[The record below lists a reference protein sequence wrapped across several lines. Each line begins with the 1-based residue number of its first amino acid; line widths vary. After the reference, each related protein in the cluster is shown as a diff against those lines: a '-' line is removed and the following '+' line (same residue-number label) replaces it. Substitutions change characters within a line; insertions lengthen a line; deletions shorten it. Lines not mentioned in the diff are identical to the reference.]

1 LDLFLKEKT
10 MKKYLSLSLFLM
22 TVMLVF
28 AQQNLA
34 VMSYNIRLGSVDDG
48 ANHWNIRKQKLVD
61 LIKYYDADFIG
72 VQEAQVPQ
80 LEFIKQN
87 NPQLD
92 FIGLPRSEDD
102 NAEYSAIFYKKDQYK
117 ILEQKT
123 SWLSETPEK
132 VSKGWDA
139 AYNRIITY
147 GLFQDKKTKKTF
159 WVINTHFDH
168 VGKVARQKSLELI
181 DQLIQ
186 DLTKKKNVP
195 TFFMGDFNMN
205 HDDASVKY
213 IQNKYLDT
221 RLNAELVYGPNFTW
235 EDFKFNVKGTEILDY
250 IFYKKNEKV
259 TCKSFNTIDDFYD
272 FKYPSDHLPI
282 LAKFL
287 IQ

>member
-1 LDLFLKEKT
+1 MDLFLKEKT

-22 TVMLVF
+22 TIMLVF

-92 FIGLPRSEDD
+92 FIGLPRSEDN

-168 VGKVARQKSLELI
+168 VGKIARQKSLELI

-250 IFYKKNEKV
+250 IFYKKNDKV

>member
-1 LDLFLKEKT
+1 
-10 MKKYLSLSLFLM
+10 MKKYFSLSFLFMVLI
-22 TVMLVF
+22 TF
-28 AQQNLA
+28 AQQNLS

-61 LIKYYDADFIG
+61 LINYYDADFIG
-72 VQEAQVPQ
+72 VQEAQIPQ
-80 LEFIKQN
+80 LDFIKQN
-87 NPQLD
+87 NPQLA
-92 FIGLPRSEDD
+92 FIGKPRSEDE
-102 NAEYSAIFYKKDQYK
+102 NAEYSAIFYKKDQYNV
-117 ILEQKT
+117 LEQKT
-123 SWLSETPEK
+123 SWLSETPDK

-181 DQLIQ
+181 DKLIQ

-195 TFFMGDFNMN
+195 TFFMGDFNMDHN
-205 HDDASVKY
+205 DASVKF

-221 RLNAELVYGPNFTW
+221 RLNADLVYGPNFTW
-235 EDFKFNVKGTEILDY
+235 EDFKFDVQGTEILDY
-250 IFYKKNEKV
+250 IFYKKNDNV
-259 TCKSFNTIDDFYD
+259 RCKSFNTIDDFYD

-282 LAKFL
+282 LAKFI

>member
-1 LDLFLKEKT
+1 
-10 MKKYLSLSLFLM
+10 MKKYISLSLVLIM
-22 TVMLVF
+22 TMIGF
-28 AQQNLA
+28 AQQNLSI
-34 VMSYNIRLGSVDDG
+34 MSYNIRLASVDDG

-61 LIKYYDADFIG
+61 LIKYYDADFVG

-80 LEFIKQN
+80 LDFIKQN
-87 NPQLD
+87 DSQLD
-92 FIGLPRSEDD
+92 FIGEPRSSDK

-117 ILEQKT
+117 VLEQKT
-123 SWLSETPEK
+123 MWLSETPEK
-132 VSKGWDA
+132 ESKGWDA

-147 GLFQDKKTKKTF
+147 GLFQDKKTKKKF
-159 WVINTHFDH
+159 WIINTHFDND
-168 VGKVARQKSLELI
+168 GKIARQKSLEMI
-181 DQLIQ
+181 DNLIQ
-186 DLTKKKNVP
+186 KLTEKKNVP
-195 TFFMGDFNMN
+195 AFFMGDFNMN
-205 HDDASVKY
+205 QNDESVKY

-221 RLNAELVYGPNFTW
+221 RLNAQMVYGPDFTW

-250 IFYKKNEKV
+250 IFYKKNSKV

>member
-1 LDLFLKEKT
+1 
-10 MKKYLSLSLFLM
+10 M
-22 TVMLVF
+22 TIMIVF

-48 ANHWNIRKQKLVD
+48 ANNWNIRKQKLVD

-92 FIGLPRSEDD
+92 FIGLPRSEDS
-102 NAEYSAIFYKKDQYK
+102 NAEYSAILYKKDQYK
-117 ILEQKT
+117 VLEQKT

-221 RLNAELVYGPNFTW
+221 RLNAGLVYGPNFTW
-235 EDFKFNVKGTEILDY
+235 EDFKFNVKGTEVLDY
-250 IFYKKNEKV
+250 IFYKKNENV

-282 LAKFL
+282 LAKF
-287 IQ
+287 IIE

>member
-1 LDLFLKEKT
+1 
-10 MKKYLSLSLFLM
+10 MKKYFSLSFLFMVLI
-22 TVMLVF
+22 TF
-28 AQQNLA
+28 AQQNLS

-61 LIKYYDADFIG
+61 LINYYDADFIG
-72 VQEAQVPQ
+72 VQEAQIPQ
-80 LEFIKQN
+80 LDFIKQN
-87 NPQLD
+87 NPQLA
-92 FIGLPRSEDD
+92 FIGKPRSEDE
-102 NAEYSAIFYKKDQYK
+102 NAEYSAIFYKKDQYNV
-117 ILEQKT
+117 LEQKT
-123 SWLSETPEK
+123 SWLSETPDR

-186 DLTKKKNVP
+186 DLTKKKNVS
-195 TFFMGDFNMN
+195 TFFMGDFNMDHN
-205 HDDASVKY
+205 DASVKF

-221 RLNAELVYGPNFTW
+221 RLNADLVYGPNFTW
-235 EDFKFNVKGTEILDY
+235 EDFKFDVQGTEILDY
-250 IFYKKNEKV
+250 IFYKKNDNV
-259 TCKSFNTIDDFYD
+259 RCKSFNTIDDFYD

-282 LAKFL
+282 LAKFI

>member
-1 LDLFLKEKT
+1 MMIIGFTQQSLD
-10 MKKYLSLSLFLM
+10 
-22 TVMLVF
+22 
-28 AQQNLA
+28 
-34 VMSYNIRLGSVDDG
+34 VMSYNIRLASVDDG

-61 LIKYYDADFIG
+61 LINYYDADFIG
-72 VQEAQVPQ
+72 VQEAQIPQ

-92 FIGLPRSEDD
+92 FIGKPRSEDS
-102 NAEYSAIFYKKDQYK
+102 NAEYSAIFYKKDQYNV
-117 ILEQKT
+117 LQNKT
-123 SWLSETPEK
+123 LWLSETPEK

-147 GLFQDKKTKKTF
+147 GLFQNKKTKKSF
-159 WVINTHFDH
+159 WIINTHFDH
-168 VGKVARQKSLELI
+168 VGKVARQKSLEMI
-181 DQLIQ
+181 DNLIQ
-186 DLTKKKNVP
+186 QLTKEKNVP

-221 RLNAELVYGPNFTW
+221 RLNAQMVYGPDFTW
-235 EDFKFNVKGTEILDY
+235 EDFKFNVKGTEVLDY

-259 TCKSFNTIDDFYD
+259 SCKSFNTIDDFYD